1 MVFSSIQKGNEFW
14 NNKRSIHA
22 NKHQN
27 QIHQNGVFPRG
38 GINLTQALTIAV
50 HSTAAFRHSI
60 FGIEMLCQ
68 STRRHPC
75 THRVSTPSWPRP
87 RCPAP
92 FLAALLSTNETL
104 FSFDNTILK
113 VWVQK
118 LLFMYDVGHRKQ
130 PKPLFTYYVSQ
141 SVNGDV

>member
-1 MVFSSIQKGNEFW
+1 MVFSSIQKGNKFW

-50 HSTAAFRHSI
+50 HSTAAFRRSI
-60 FGIEMLCQ
+60 FGVEMIRQ

-75 THRVSTPSWPRP
+75 THRVSTPSRPRP
-87 RCPAP
+87 RSPAP
-92 FLAALLSTNETL
+92 FLAALLDTNETL
-104 FSFDNTILK
+104 FGTTTLFCRFESSSFYLCMTLANTSFLVIL
-113 VWVQK
+113 
-118 LLFMYDVGHRKQ
+118 L
-130 PKPLFTYYVSQ
+130 
-141 SVNGDV
+141 